1 MQQHEFTPAR
11 EYAKGQGEAVADRT
25 VNRKVFKPVPAYTV
39 MQTLP
44 RRDDISLDR
53 QIDEWC
59 KSNGYKIKG
68 YHVHAGD
75 DHEVRVEL
83 GVTHV
88 QERETWADVAD
99 RVSEGNALLL
109 AGTAGLQ
116 EMEGEREAMRH
127 HLRQASILMSGRHL
141 QHGDFSQP
149 GRNLEIYS
157 NCSTSATSFLLFY
170 LLLNGSGVGRDY
182 SDHMIK
188 ADLSYMPIVVPVID
202 MGHKDVQSGEIVAM
216 TRRDAEHL
224 YAGRKI
230 VHFEVPDSREGWA
243 KVLEK
248 IEYMA
253 FLGTE
258 RETVFVPDF
267 SKVRSRNSP
276 IAGMQGRPASGPG
289 PLMQA
294 IANIARLR
302 DAGMAPWRAAMYA
315 DHYAAECVLVG
326 GARRA
331 ARMATKYWK
340 DETVIDFVNLKRGG
354 FLWSS
359 NNSVLVDAEFWELV
373 QADEAP
379 EGKLF
384 SWQHARAVFK
394 ALTEASYFDQTG
406 EPGLINVDRL
416 TWNAEGIEE
425 LMDGN
430 FAESDKYKLEAETL
444 ELTKSL
450 VQAWAAGNYQVIT
463 NPCVTGDTWV
473 QTSEGPRQVNELIDT
488 PFKAM
493 VDGKEYQATGFWKT
507 GDKKVFKV
515 KTDRGYEV
523 RATDNHKLLV
533 EVSRKRKFGAGAG
546 HNIEVEWVEV
556 KDLEP
561 GDKLV
566 ISDHSRPVASFDH
579 DEFNR
584 GWLIGEVVG
593 DGGYNPA
600 RYPTYVR
607 FWGEERGRMAAFAA
621 TLIDSGV
628 QVHKGNETAQVACNA
643 LTVLADGLIAP
654 EKKTLLPALEKKS
667 ESFVAGFLRGLF
679 DADGSVQGSIEKGIS
694 VRLWQADEQRIKAV
708 QRMLLRFGIAS
719 TIYFNRELPGER
731 DLPDGDGGVK
741 SYLCNAGHE
750 LTISKDN
757 VVRFAE
763 RVGFYDESK
772 KSRLVEA
779 IGDRKRPV
787 YKERFTAEVVSVE
800 EDGVEP
806 VYDCTVDEVHRFCA
820 NGIVA
825 HNCGEI
831 VLASIGSY
839 CVSGNTRIL
848 FKNGQGAIRD
858 LVGVPVEVWNGEE
871 WSVVTPFKTGE
882 NQQLLRV
889 TLSDGSYLD
898 CTPYHRFSV
907 KWSRQGVHYKEVQAK
922 DLKVGHILPTF
933 RVGEIDG
940 NHVPD
945 AYTYGVFLGDGW
957 IGRREHCNRQNRYGV
972 TLYKGKHDLPVV
984 GKRSELKTNGGIE
997 VNVANALRRD
1007 WMDQLKGENL
1017 PEFLFYMDK
1026 ESTLNFVRGWL
1037 DTDGC
1042 YHKDTGG
1049 VSITTCEEGRAR
1061 DLQLL
1066 LRRAGFS
1073 YVTLKKVAKAGDM
1086 TNFGPRN
1093 KSLWMVYIP
1102 APEARLVQ
1110 GYRVKSE
1117 YPLDLDRVV
1126 KQPRV
1131 VSVEPLPG
1139 LHETY
1144 CFTEP
1149 KRGMGVFGN
1158 MLTYQCVIAD
1168 VVPFHAAYL
1177 TRMNADQFSEQ
1188 AVLHLW
1194 DQDAENAFRVATR
1207 ALIRT
1212 NLMDSL
1218 YKKEVRRTNRI
1229 GVGMTGF
1236 HEYAWA
1242 RFGYGWKDLIN
1253 EEKSKDFWLTV
1264 ARFKRAVQD
1273 EARTYSEKLGVVVP
1287 HTNTTFKPA
1296 GCASLDTAIKT
1307 TEGVLTMRELFAK
1320 HGVTESDLRGM
1331 EDGTWIEPTV
1341 KTLVLDEG
1349 NVEREV
1355 TKLYL
1360 NGVKPVYEIEFE
1372 DGVIVKLTGN
1382 HKLKT
1387 VTGEWRRVDELT
1399 EKDDIAQF

>member
-44 RRDDISLDR
+44 RRDDISLDH

-83 GVTHV
+83 GVTHL

-149 GRNLEIYS
+149 GRNMEVFTNCGRGDTELLTLEHGVTTLETIAGKTVTVRCSDGQWRQAEAKAYGEQQLFRMVFTRS
-157 NCSTSATSFLLFY
+157 GTGPKTIREVFFTKNHRWILSDGTVTEDIKVGDVLKSMPVESDLDDEGVIHGLIFGDGTAHKRRRDSEKAMASQGRTYASLRVCKQDAVKDEILERLAAAGYEVSYPEWANGDAVCYFGKIAFAKELPYTRDPAYLAGFIRGWWLADGNKSEPNGTWTISTADEAAARWLTAHAGYAGLSVISCIKKERKEGDGSFANGKPLFIIRLRQDVKWVLQSMEPYATETVYCVEEPVTKSFTLANGLVTGNCSTSAATFLLFY

-188 ADLSYMPIVVPVID
+188 ADLSKMPIVVPVID
-202 MGHKDVQSGEIVAM
+202 MSHKDVQSGEIVAM

-258 RETVFVPDF
+258 RETVFVPEF
-267 SKVRSRNSP
+267 SKVRPRNSP

-302 DAGMAPWRAAMYA
+302 DAGMASWRAAMYA

-340 DETVIDFVNLKRGG
+340 DETAIDFVNLKRGG

-416 TWNAEGIEE
+416 TWNAEGVEE
-425 LMDGN
+425 LLDGN

-450 VQAWAAGNYQVIT
+450 VQAWIAGDYQVIT
-463 NPCVTGDTWV
+463 NP
-473 QTSEGPRQVNELIDT
+473 
-488 PFKAM
+488 
-493 VDGKEYQATGFWKT
+493 
-507 GDKKVFKV
+507 
-515 KTDRGYEV
+515 
-523 RATDNHKLLV
+523 
-533 EVSRKRKFGAGAG
+533 
-546 HNIEVEWVEV
+546 
-556 KDLEP
+556 
-561 GDKLV
+561 
-566 ISDHSRPVASFDH
+566 
-579 DEFNR
+579 
-584 GWLIGEVVG
+584 
-593 DGGYNPA
+593 
-600 RYPTYVR
+600 
-607 FWGEERGRMAAFAA
+607 
-621 TLIDSGV
+621 
-628 QVHKGNETAQVACNA
+628 
-643 LTVLADGLIAP
+643 
-654 EKKTLLPALEKKS
+654 
-667 ESFVAGFLRGLF
+667 
-679 DADGSVQGSIEKGIS
+679 
-694 VRLWQADEQRIKAV
+694 
-708 QRMLLRFGIAS
+708 
-719 TIYFNRELPGER
+719 
-731 DLPDGDGGVK
+731 
-741 SYLCNAGHE
+741 
-750 LTISKDN
+750 
-757 VVRFAE
+757 
-763 RVGFYDESK
+763 
-772 KSRLVEA
+772 
-779 IGDRKRPV
+779 
-787 YKERFTAEVVSVE
+787 
-800 EDGVEP
+800 
-806 VYDCTVDEVHRFCA
+806 
-820 NGIVA
+820 
-825 HNCGEI
+825 CGEI
-831 VLASIGSY
+831 VLASIG
-839 CVSGNTRIL
+839 
-848 FKNGQGAIRD
+848 
-858 LVGVPVEVWNGEE
+858 
-871 WSVVTPFKTGE
+871 
-882 NQQLLRV
+882 
-889 TLSDGSYLD
+889 
-898 CTPYHRFSV
+898 
-907 KWSRQGVHYKEVQAK
+907 
-922 DLKVGHILPTF
+922 
-933 RVGEIDG
+933 
-940 NHVPD
+940 
-945 AYTYGVFLGDGW
+945 
-957 IGRREHCNRQNRYGV
+957 
-972 TLYKGKHDLPVV
+972 
-984 GKRSELKTNGGIE
+984 
-997 VNVANALRRD
+997 
-1007 WMDQLKGENL
+1007 
-1017 PEFLFYMDK
+1017 
-1026 ESTLNFVRGWL
+1026 
-1037 DTDGC
+1037 
-1042 YHKDTGG
+1042 
-1049 VSITTCEEGRAR
+1049 
-1061 DLQLL
+1061 
-1066 LRRAGFS
+1066 
-1073 YVTLKKVAKAGDM
+1073 
-1086 TNFGPRN
+1086 
-1093 KSLWMVYIP
+1093 
-1102 APEARLVQ
+1102 
-1110 GYRVKSE
+1110 GY
-1117 YPLDLDRVV
+1117 
-1126 KQPRV
+1126 
-1131 VSVEPLPG
+1131 
-1139 LHETY
+1139 
-1144 CFTEP
+1144 
-1149 KRGMGVFGN
+1149 
-1158 MLTYQCVIAD
+1158 CVIAD
-1168 VVPFHAAYL
+1168 VVPFHAGTHARL
-1177 TRMNADQFSEQ
+1177 PGDPVAKGVPQV
-1188 AVLHLW
+1188 AW
-1194 DQDAENAFRVATR
+1194 DADAEDAFRTATR

-1212 NLMDSL
+1212 NLMNSL
-1218 YKKEVRRTNRI
+1218 YQKEVRRTNRI

-1296 GCASLDTAIKT
+1296 GCSSLDTAIKT
-1307 TEGVLTMRELFAK
+1307 TEGVLTMRELFEK
-1320 HGVTESDLRGM
+1320 HGVTEETLREM
-1331 EDGTWIEPTV
+1331 EGGTWIEPTV

-1349 NVEREV
+1349 NVERQV

-1387 VTGEWRRVDELT
+1387 VAGEWKRVDELT
-1399 EKDDIAQF
+1399 EKDEIAQF

>member
-44 RRDDISLDR
+44 RRDDISLDH

-109 AGTAGLQ
+109 AGTAGLR
-116 EMEGEREAMRH
+116 EMEDEREAMRH

-149 GRNLEIYS
+149 GRNLEIYT

-384 SWQHARAVFK
+384 SWQHARAVYK

-416 TWNAEGIEE
+416 TWNAEGVEE

-450 VQAWAAGNYQVIT
+450 VQAWAAGDYQVIT

-621 TLIDSGV
+621 ALIDSGV

-831 VLASIGSY
+831 VLASIG
-839 CVSGNTRIL
+839 
-848 FKNGQGAIRD
+848 
-858 LVGVPVEVWNGEE
+858 
-871 WSVVTPFKTGE
+871 
-882 NQQLLRV
+882 
-889 TLSDGSYLD
+889 
-898 CTPYHRFSV
+898 
-907 KWSRQGVHYKEVQAK
+907 
-922 DLKVGHILPTF
+922 
-933 RVGEIDG
+933 
-940 NHVPD
+940 
-945 AYTYGVFLGDGW
+945 
-957 IGRREHCNRQNRYGV
+957 
-972 TLYKGKHDLPVV
+972 
-984 GKRSELKTNGGIE
+984 
-997 VNVANALRRD
+997 
-1007 WMDQLKGENL
+1007 
-1017 PEFLFYMDK
+1017 
-1026 ESTLNFVRGWL
+1026 
-1037 DTDGC
+1037 
-1042 YHKDTGG
+1042 
-1049 VSITTCEEGRAR
+1049 
-1061 DLQLL
+1061 
-1066 LRRAGFS
+1066 
-1073 YVTLKKVAKAGDM
+1073 
-1086 TNFGPRN
+1086 
-1093 KSLWMVYIP
+1093 
-1102 APEARLVQ
+1102 
-1110 GYRVKSE
+1110 GY
-1117 YPLDLDRVV
+1117 
-1126 KQPRV
+1126 
-1131 VSVEPLPG
+1131 
-1139 LHETY
+1139 
-1144 CFTEP
+1144 
-1149 KRGMGVFGN
+1149 
-1158 MLTYQCVIAD
+1158 CVIAD

-1399 EKDDIAQF
+1399 EKDEIAQF

>member
-39 MQTLP
+39 MQTLS
-44 RRDDISLDR
+44 RRDDISLDH

-83 GVTHV
+83 GVTHL

-188 ADLSYMPIVVPVID
+188 ADLSKMPIVAPVID

-315 DHYAAECVLVG
+315 DHYSAECVLVG

-340 DETVIDFVNLKRGG
+340 DKTVIDFVNLKRGG

-359 NNSVLVDAEFWELV
+359 NNSVLVDAEFWRYVRMDMHDV
-373 QADEAP
+373 QHNLSLSERDTA
-379 EGKLF
+379 L
-384 SWQHARAVFK
+384 HAKDVYK

-416 TWNAEGIEE
+416 TWNPEGVEE

-430 FAESDKYKLEAETL
+430 FAESEKYKLEPETL

-450 VQAWAAGNYQVIT
+450 VQAWAAGDYQVIT

-607 FWGEERGRMAAFAA
+607 FWGEERGRMVAFAA
-621 TLIDSGV
+621 ALIDSGV

-839 CVSGNTRIL
+839 CV
-848 FKNGQGAIRD
+848 
-858 LVGVPVEVWNGEE
+858 
-871 WSVVTPFKTGE
+871 
-882 NQQLLRV
+882 
-889 TLSDGSYLD
+889 
-898 CTPYHRFSV
+898 
-907 KWSRQGVHYKEVQAK
+907 
-922 DLKVGHILPTF
+922 
-933 RVGEIDG
+933 
-940 NHVPD
+940 
-945 AYTYGVFLGDGW
+945 
-957 IGRREHCNRQNRYGV
+957 
-972 TLYKGKHDLPVV
+972 
-984 GKRSELKTNGGIE
+984 
-997 VNVANALRRD
+997 
-1007 WMDQLKGENL
+1007 
-1017 PEFLFYMDK
+1017 
-1026 ESTLNFVRGWL
+1026 
-1037 DTDGC
+1037 
-1042 YHKDTGG
+1042 
-1049 VSITTCEEGRAR
+1049 
-1061 DLQLL
+1061 
-1066 LRRAGFS
+1066 
-1073 YVTLKKVAKAGDM
+1073 
-1086 TNFGPRN
+1086 
-1093 KSLWMVYIP
+1093 
-1102 APEARLVQ
+1102 
-1110 GYRVKSE
+1110 
-1117 YPLDLDRVV
+1117 
-1126 KQPRV
+1126 
-1131 VSVEPLPG
+1131 
-1139 LHETY
+1139 
-1144 CFTEP
+1144 
-1149 KRGMGVFGN
+1149 
-1158 MLTYQCVIAD
+1158 IAD

-1320 HGVTESDLRGM
+1320 HGVTEEALREM
-1331 EDGTWIEPTV
+1331 EGGTWIEPTV
-1341 KTLVLDEG
+1341 KTMVLDEG

-1360 NGVKPVYEIEFE
+1360 NGVKPVCEIEFE

-1387 VTGEWRRVDELT
+1387 VTGEWKRVDELT
-1399 EKDDIAQF
+1399 EKDEILQF